1 MDIGNVVLALAGKE
15 KGQIY
20 VIVEKD
26 DKFVYLADGKRLL
39 ASKPKKK
46 SYKHVRLFGSE
57 KLTEEEVKD
66 LNPRVNAKI
75 RKFLSEKR
83 SEYVERRC
91 D

>member
-1 MDIGNVVLALAGKE
+1 MNIGNVVIALAGKE

-20 VIVEKD
+20 MVVEKD

-39 ASKPKKK
+39 VSKPKKK
-46 SYKHVRLFGSE
+46 SLKHVRLFGSD

-75 RKFLSEKR
+75 RKFLSGKR